1 MPKPINETLVDARWL
16 EPPEAMMQR
25 GIQAPALLRSSQ
37 AIRLHRKPLPL
48 YSPNKGN
55 RRGTRM
61 ETDASC
67 VILIRLAH
75 AAPDGMP
82 GTVRIIL

>member
-1 MPKPINETLVDARWL
+1 MPKPISETLVDALWL
-16 EPPEAMMQR
+16 QPPETMQK

-37 AIRLHRKPLPL
+37 AIRLHRERFPL

-55 RRGTRM
+55 RHGTRM
-61 ETDASC
+61 ETDAGC

-75 AAPDGMP
+75 AAPDGKP
-82 GTVRIIL
+82 GTIRAR